1 MSLLQDVLTESL
13 SKKLGLA
20 QTDNDNH
27 DSDDDKFCSMQSA
40 MSGPGTPVTGSRPS
54 SRPQSPAPGARS
66 RLSIG
71 KQKPSTDPLRAFPT
85 DVSQRIFGHLSIR
98 DLARCSRV
106 SRKWNKSQTL
116 NYIWFQHY
124 RKENFHDESLP
135 PGKWTKRESK
145 QNWRET
151 YAKTI
156 PNREPPPLGPLNP
169 SSRRG
174 SGYSTPSGYM
184 TPKEMREEKWAAES
198 EALERPNKVD
208 MRELYKDLGGRKSK
222 QKVKLGSA
230 GGARNK
236 GGLGDENEEI

>member
-1 MSLLQDVLTESL
+1 MSLLQDVLTESI

-20 QTDNDNH
+20 QADQDNH
-27 DSDDDKFCSMQSA
+27 DSDDEYVNV
-40 MSGPGTPVTGSRPS
+40 MSGPVTPITGSRPS
-54 SRPQSPAPGARS
+54 SRPQSPAPGGHRS
-66 RLSIG
+66 RLLIG
-71 KQKPSTDPLRAFPT
+71 SQKPSTDPLRAFPT

-145 QNWRET
+145 QNWRHT
-151 YAKTI
+151 YAQTI

-174 SGYSTPSGYM
+174 SGYSTPSGYI
-184 TPKEMREEKWAAES
+184 TPKEMREEKWAAEADAVS
-198 EALERPNKVD
+198 RPDKVE

-222 QKVKLGSA
+222 QKAKLGSM